1 MNEELYKLLSNI
13 ISLNPTGTLDYQGTY
28 TLQGNNQI
36 LSNPMEASQN
46 NLQKTMNNEIICGN
60 METFKNLNESDFRN
74 DFENDFENEFENEF
88 ENKNEHEIFKKKNI
102 LYKKYI
108 FLSCVFIILFLIFYL
123 I

>member
-1 MNEELYKLLSNI
+1 MNDELYKLLSNI

-60 METFKNLNESDFRN
+60 METFKNLNESDFKN
-74 DFENDFENEFENEF
+74 DFENEF